1 MLDPERWD
9 IAGLAASYSRA
20 APYSHVVI
28 DDFADET
35 FRRELVAAFDEE
47 PADNLQ
53 DEIFDVMAS
62 GSPPVSRAFQQFREH
77 ARSTAVQGAIEAIT
91 GERTRD
97 IEVRAYAY
105 LPGHYLLPHADRDA
119 GGRRRIAFAFYVD
132 VLEGTA
138 GGELDLYACETCGAE
153 IVKTTITTTIAPR
166 PNRCVLLGVGDTS
179 LHRVREVTAGGR
191 LSLAGWFIR

>member
-1 MLDPERWD
+1 MFDPERWAVAD
-9 IAGLAASYSRA
+9 LRASFSRA
-20 APYSHVVI
+20 APFPHVVM
-28 DDFADET
+28 DDFAGES
-35 FRRELVAAFDEE
+35 FRRELAAAFDDE

-62 GSPPVSRAFQQFREH
+62 ASPPVSPAFQQFREH
-77 ARSTAVQGAIEAIT
+77 ARSTAVLAAVEAIT
-91 GERTRD
+91 GESTRD

-132 VLEGTA
+132 VLEGTR
-138 GGELDLYACETCGAE
+138 GGELDLYACETEGGA
-153 IVKTTITTTIAPR
+153 IVKTTVGATIAPK